1 MIACQSEENESGRVA
16 GEPCCKYDITAS
28 QNELSSLVGQKY
40 LRSKY
45 EDNISFYQNKVM
57 HGYIAKSIE
66 NDPKIDRKTSKLC
79 TRNKDIF

>member
-16 GEPCCKYDITAS
+16 GKPCCKYDITAS
-28 QNELSSLVGQKY
+28 QNELSSFVGQKY

-45 EDNISFYQNKVM
+45 EDNISFYHNKVM